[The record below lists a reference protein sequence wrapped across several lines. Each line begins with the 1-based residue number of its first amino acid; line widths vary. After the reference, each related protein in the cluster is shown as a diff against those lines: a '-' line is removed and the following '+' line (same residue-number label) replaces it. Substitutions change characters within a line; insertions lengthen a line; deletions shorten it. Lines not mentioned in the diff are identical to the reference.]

1 MIELP
6 AIDHAAVAV
15 HRGTFDDVETTGQA
29 LLRWVDD
36 ARYRPV
42 GYHRE
47 LDIERGP
54 GNLCTVELQQ
64 PIEPG
69 A

>member
-36 ARYRPV
+36 PGYRPV
-42 GYHRE
+42 GCHRE
-47 LDIERGP
+47 LA
-54 GNLCTVELQQ
+54 L
-64 PIEPG
+64 
-69 A
+69 